1 MATNQ
6 NPSRMF
12 IASALLAPLLALVG
26 CSSEPEYSERL
37 EELEAVNLGTNAQ
50 VGAVSFDNLLVVTRG
65 EGEPARLMGV
75 LLNQGEQAVE
85 VAIADADDS
94 TSVTLSPGQQFA
106 FQENVVVFDTADD
119 RPGSRIELTL
129 SVDGD
134 EDAVPVPVR
143 NGSFEWLE
151 PYLPEAP

>member
-6 NPSRMF
+6 KIRTTLLS
-12 IASALLAPLLALVG
+12 SALLAPVLALAG
-26 CSSEPEYSERL
+26 CAPDYSERL
-37 EELEAVNLGTNAQ
+37 EELEAVNLGTNAE
-50 VGAVSFDNLLVVTRG
+50 VGEVSFDNLLVVTRG
-65 EGEPARLMGV
+65 EGEPTRLMGV
-75 LLNQGEQAVE
+75 LLNKGEEAVD
-85 VAIADADDS
+85 VTIADADDS

-106 FQENVVVFDTADD
+106 FQENVVIFETADD

-129 SVDGD
+129 TVEGD

-151 PYLPEAP
+151 PYLPGAS

>member
-6 NPSRMF
+6 KIRTTLLS
-12 IASALLAPLLALVG
+12 SALLAPVLAFAG
-26 CSSEPEYSERL
+26 CAPDYSERL
-37 EELEAVNLGTNAQ
+37 EELEAVNLGTNAE
-50 VGAVSFDNLLVVTRG
+50 VGEVSFDNLLVVTRG
-65 EGEPARLMGV
+65 EGEPTRLMGV
-75 LLNQGEQAVE
+75 LLNKGEEAVD
-85 VAIADADDS
+85 VTIADADDS

-106 FQENVVVFDTADD
+106 FQENVVIFETADD

-129 SVDGD
+129 TVEGD

-151 PYLPEAP
+151 PYLPAAS

>member
-1 MATNQ
+1 MATNRHH
-6 NPSRMF
+6 PLLTP
-12 IASALLAPLLALVG
+12 SALLASLLVLAG
-26 CSSEPEYSERL
+26 CAPESDTSERL
-37 EELEAVNLGTNAQ
+37 DELEAVNLGTNAE

-75 LLNQGEQAVE
+75 LLNQGEESVD
-85 VAIADADDS
+85 VTIADADDS

-129 SVDGD
+129 TVGGA
-134 EDAVPVPVR
+134 EEAAPVPVR

-151 PYLPEAP
+151 PYLPEDS